1 MNVETMKLC
10 RNLCTFCGI
19 CWQYGIYFQ
28 ASAWRKDVRNIW
40 RYWSESLHCTG
51 WCTVVVMFFL
61 NLKYLLIYGVIVK
74 LTIMSFLILSKT
86 SVVIA
91 YYTGSIC
98 LYIFVAFISIFLLSS

>member
-1 MNVETMKLC
+1 M
-10 RNLCTFCGI
+10 
-19 CWQYGIYFQ
+19 
-28 ASAWRKDVRNIW
+28 
-40 RYWSESLHCTG
+40 
-51 WCTVVVMFFL
+51 MFFL

-98 LYIFVAFISIFLLSS
+98 LYIFVAFISIFCCLLSFHPVSFLLNTPF